1 MEIMDGPS
9 ATNSPALPQDRFA
22 NVWKPLLLL
31 VIPCAVAAMFSLSDP
46 VAPSLASTTRRPSLV
61 FHSYMVHEGE
71 DPVPSQPLLTPFF
84 TFHNKGSE
92 PVTIRELVPACS
104 SCVSPDVTAKEIP
117 PGGEGRVI
125 FNVKTRNQA
134 AGFHEYLVTVKYTDP
149 EPHEVV
155 LTYKVVLPEKQ
166 IEVEPRVLMV
176 MGRISSTDRDIITI
190 ADHRPERAESPMKI
204 LSVLS
209 SSSMFTAQSAGQSV
223 VEDVRREAIE
233 VTYAGNIPVGQH
245 RGVITVTTDD
255 DMYPAI
261 QIPVILGDR
270 KRPADE
276 QVLVGP
282 EAGRIIVQSRSPEK
296 STGMRIVFTVPAKW
310 VTSHVETFPTQIV
323 AKVEKTEPLDAD
335 KIMVVVQISLSEL
348 PSKGI
353 EQGILTLH
361 AKDGEEAE
369 LVTVPITL
377 LWR

>member
-1 MEIMDGPS
+1 MNGPS
-9 ATNSPALPQDRFA
+9 AMHSPALARSSPGNF
-22 NVWKPLLLL
+22 WKPVVLLI
-31 VIPCAVAAMFSLSDP
+31 IPCAVAAIFTLPNP
-46 VAPSLASTTRRPSLV
+46 VAPALASAKSRPALV
-61 FHSYMVHEGE
+61 FNSYMVHEGE
-71 DPVPSQPLLTPFF
+71 DPVAPQPLLTPFF
-84 TFHNKGSE
+84 TFRNKGSE
-92 PVTIRELVPACS
+92 TVTIRELVPACS

-125 FNVKTRNQA
+125 FNVKTRNQT
-134 AGFHEYLVTVKYTDP
+134 AGFHEYLVTVKYNDP
-149 EPHEVV
+149 QPREVV
-155 LTYKVVLPEKQ
+155 LSYKVVLPEKQ

-190 ADHRPERAESPMKI
+190 ADHRSERAESPMKI

-223 VEDVRREAIE
+223 VEGVHREAIE
-233 VTYAGNIPVGQH
+233 VTFSDGIPVGQH

-255 DMYPAI
+255 EMYPAV

-276 QVLVGP
+276 PVMVTP
-282 EAGRIIVQSRSPEK
+282 ESGRVIVKTRTPAE
-296 STGMRIVFTVPAKW
+296 STGMKIQFTLPAKW
-310 VTSHVETFPTQIV
+310 VTSHVETFPPQLL
-323 AKVEKTEPLDAD
+323 AKVEKTEPAEAD
-335 KIMVVVQISLSEL
+335 KILVTVLVSLAEL
-348 PSKGI
+348 PGKGI

-377 LWR
+377 IWR

>member
-31 VIPCAVAAMFSLSDP
+31 VIPCAVAAVFSLSDP

-155 LTYKVVLPEKQ
+155 LSYKVVLPEKQ

-176 MGRISSTDRDIITI
+176 MGRISRHYHHRRSPAGASGI
-190 ADHRPERAESPMKI
+190 ADEDSERAEFFFHVHSAVCR
-204 LSVLS
+204 SV
-209 SSSMFTAQSAGQSV
+209 G
-223 VEDVRREAIE
+223 
-233 VTYAGNIPVGQH
+233 H
-245 RGVITVTTDD
+245 
-255 DMYPAI
+255 
-261 QIPVILGDR
+261 
-270 KRPADE
+270 
-276 QVLVGP
+276 
-282 EAGRIIVQSRSPEK
+282 
-296 STGMRIVFTVPAKW
+296 
-310 VTSHVETFPTQIV
+310 
-323 AKVEKTEPLDAD
+323 
-335 KIMVVVQISLSEL
+335 
-348 PSKGI
+348 
-353 EQGILTLH
+353 
-361 AKDGEEAE
+361 
-369 LVTVPITL
+369 
-377 LWR
+377 

>member
-1 MEIMDGPS
+1 
-9 ATNSPALPQDRFA
+9 
-22 NVWKPLLLL
+22 
-31 VIPCAVAAMFSLSDP
+31 
-46 VAPSLASTTRRPSLV
+46 
-61 FHSYMVHEGE
+61 
-71 DPVPSQPLLTPFF
+71 
-84 TFHNKGSE
+84 
-92 PVTIRELVPACS
+92 
-104 SCVSPDVTAKEIP
+104 
-117 PGGEGRVI
+117 
-125 FNVKTRNQA
+125 
-134 AGFHEYLVTVKYTDP
+134 
-149 EPHEVV
+149 
-155 LTYKVVLPEKQ
+155 
-166 IEVEPRVLMV
+166 
-176 MGRISSTDRDIITI
+176 
-190 ADHRPERAESPMKI
+190 
-204 LSVLS
+204 
-209 SSSMFTAQSAGQSV
+209 MFTAQSAGQSV
-223 VEDVRREAIE
+223 IEDVRREAIE

-282 EAGRIIVQSRSPEK
+282 EAGRIIVQTSSPEK

-361 AKDGEEAE
+361 AEDGEEVE